1 MHLRFVETYR
11 CRPCVK
17 DFEGASMANV
27 RRCPQCGGP
36 LLSLATLLKH
46 EQETQGALDRLRKH
60 SAATLAGCALLMVVM
75 QAVLASMQS
84 AEVAGFFNKLLLG
97 VATASILASA
107 LWLFTKHKFWML
119 AGAIL
124 LQTSA
129 ALFFFVVMGTTRE
142 MALPLRW
149 ELFIASLPMAGALV
163 AWHQFRSYC
172 QLLKLEQTKGRG
184 SRVGSIK

>member
-1 MHLRFVETYR
+1 MYR

-17 DFEGASMANV
+17 DYVEASLANV

-36 LLSLATLLKH
+36 LLSLTQLLQY
-46 EQETQGALDRLRKH
+46 ERGAQEALDRLRWQ
-60 SAATLAGCALLMVVM
+60 SALTMAASALLMVVM

-97 VATASILASA
+97 VATASIVASVS
-107 LWLFTKHKFWML
+107 WLFTKHKFWML

-124 LQTSA
+124 LQTAA
-129 ALFFFVVMGTTRE
+129 ALFFFVVMGTVQE

-149 ELFIASLPMAGALV
+149 DLFISALPMAGALL

-172 QLLKLEQTKGRG
+172 QLLKLEQSKGRG
-184 SRVGSIK
+184 SRVGLAK